1 MNQVWLVWVWV
12 HSRGKGVPVCL
23 SIHPL
28 CPSVSLSSSTGKP
41 RGGRGQTIWQMEGTI
56 GPRGACL
63 HSPLTLCSKPPTFIT
78 WPPFQLD
85 SKAITEPHRG
95 GKKIKNDRVISL
107 QTVKGTKACFA
118 SLLFWKRGI
127 RGMRKEMFPLSWTC
141 TVHAEFKLPNVYGV
155 RTAKARYV
163 AALT

>member
-1 MNQVWLVWVWV
+1 MA
-12 HSRGKGVPVCL
+12 R
-23 SIHPL
+23 
-28 CPSVSLSSSTGKP
+28 VSLSSQQREGRPCLSVYSSALSICLTLQQHRKTQGWT
-41 RGGRGQTIWQMEGTI
+41 RADDLTNGGGDR
-56 GPRGACL
+56 PSL